1 MDQRNDSTQGQLGGP
16 MRGLTGCRRNGGV
29 LAGICVTPLLDG
41 RDMSKRRRRS
51 QVSTP
56 DTEREHLC
64 FTNKLRVQRLC
75 PKGNPPQQ
83 GPGTL

>member
-1 MDQRNDSTQGQLGGP
+1 M
-16 MRGLTGCRRNGGV
+16 

-41 RDMSKRRRRS
+41 RDMSKRERRS

-64 FTNKLRVQRLC
+64 FTNKLKSSEALPKRESPTARTWYFVIPRKPGCQLDYKSKESERLER
-75 PKGNPPQQ
+75 GEA
-83 GPGTL
+83 GR